1 MVKIVADNEATANK
15 DESYFS
21 NKNFDLVC
29 ALVDDR
35 FELERINGICR
46 QNNVLFLCG
55 QVLGTFGYLFVDF
68 NDYNYIDEVA
78 KISEDSNEKK
88 KTTSSSC
95 PTDQKS
101 DEKQT
106 FEEKVNILNFFSNY
120 NINFLM

>member
-1 MVKIVADNEATANK
+1 MVKIVADNEAIANK

-21 NKNFDLVC
+21 N
-29 ALVDDR
+29 
-35 FELERINGICR
+35 
-46 QNNVLFLCG
+46 
-55 QVLGTFGYLFVDF
+55 
-68 NDYNYIDEVA
+68 
-78 KISEDSNEKK
+78 NEKK

-120 NINFLM
+120 NIDFLM